1 MENKRGKILIVDDS
15 MDQIDFLTE
24 ILVENYDTSSAF
36 NGKQAIE
43 MARKSPQPDL
53 ILLDI
58 IIPAPDGYEVCSIL
72 QSDQMTSDIPVIL
85 VTGLSGDNRRK
96 NGLPPGVSGYINKPY
111 NIHNLQKE
119 IQKHINIR

>member
-1 MENKRGKILIVDDS
+1 

-24 ILVENYDTSSAF
+24 VLIEHYDTISAF

-43 MARKSPQPDL
+43 LARKSPQPDL

-72 QSDQMTSDIPVIL
+72 QSDEKTSDIPIIL
-85 VTGLSGDNRRK
+85 TTGLSGDINKK
-96 NGLPPGVSGYINKPY
+96 NGLPQGAAGYINKPY
-111 NIHNLQKE
+111 NIKNLQNE
-119 IQKHINIR
+119 IQKFIKI